1 MRLKQPRSRKK
12 KSSNRIGTPFL
23 VLVCLVALGFFVQWL
38 SLEGDGIL
46 ILLRDTQ
53 SQRGKPSTG
62 QAIDICARFVPSS
75 TSVLSSSAITTPS
88 TSSVWKELK
97 HQILNASY
105 LPLEHA
111 PNVAFR
117 GWIDTLFHFYSAER
131 LRRSISNPASTNAG
145 RHILKILSDY
155 PATKEPLRVLV
166 MGGSVTAGH
175 GCDVNPLG
183 LSGGP
188 KKNVAFKDC
197 AWAARLE
204 YLMNHVFFG
213 GERAVQVSN
222 VAVGGSSSEIGAM
235 VLKYQLLPKGMERP
249 HIVLLAYSANDSQE
263 EDTDTLFYQHMQ
275 DVVQAAHTLRQ
286 CDDDLPLVVMV
297 DDFYGYRPHVM
308 MKHTARVY
316 SISSWYQIMS
326 VNYANVVRHAVYG
339 NYVNSS
345 VPDPLMGSTYGIHL
359 GMGFH
364 IGMAWT
370 VLFNFL
376 NAVVEACSDGDDG
389 LETSSAPSTTQWI
402 KTSWTNKTSTEEL
415 NSKYF
420 GRLKPGATLKSI
432 VSEWK
437 DRVDV
442 KEKNCQMNEHINST
456 SHVPVCSYAWMVFRQ
471 TGIIRPQHINKVL
484 RTVLKSND
492 GWVAKGKPIQHPR
505 TGWYAQKANATFS
518 MQLHN
523 ISVETNFLTFL
534 TMKSYGPTFVGTKL
548 AVVARV
554 AHDGD
559 LNNINPN
566 DSAKSHDEQETSYE
580 ISGYHETKTS
590 VHFPHQ
596 LQLPGG
602 GAKVGDTIFV
612 EAKLVGGSHFKI
624 AGMAFCT
631 Y

>member
-1 MRLKQPRSRKK
+1 MRL
-12 KSSNRIGTPFL
+12 KSSNRIVTPFL

-222 VAVGGSSSEIGAM
+222 ELWYSSIS
-235 VLKYQLLPKGMERP
+235 
-249 HIVLLAYSANDSQE
+249 
-263 EDTDTLFYQHMQ
+263 FYQKAWKDPTLSCWLILQMTHRKKTQIHYSTSTCKMWSKR
-275 DVVQAAHTLRQ
+275 HTL
-286 CDDDLPLVVMV
+286 
-297 DDFYGYRPHVM
+297 
-308 MKHTARVY
+308 
-316 SISSWYQIMS
+316 
-326 VNYANVVRHAVYG
+326 
-339 NYVNSS
+339 
-345 VPDPLMGSTYGIHL
+345 
-359 GMGFH
+359 
-364 IGMAWT
+364 
-370 VLFNFL
+370 
-376 NAVVEACSDGDDG
+376 
-389 LETSSAPSTTQWI
+389 
-402 KTSWTNKTSTEEL
+402 
-415 NSKYF
+415 
-420 GRLKPGATLKSI
+420 
-432 VSEWK
+432 
-437 DRVDV
+437 
-442 KEKNCQMNEHINST
+442 
-456 SHVPVCSYAWMVFRQ
+456 
-471 TGIIRPQHINKVL
+471 
-484 RTVLKSND
+484 
-492 GWVAKGKPIQHPR
+492 
-505 TGWYAQKANATFS
+505 
-518 MQLHN
+518 
-523 ISVETNFLTFL
+523 
-534 TMKSYGPTFVGTKL
+534 
-548 AVVARV
+548 
-554 AHDGD
+554 
-559 LNNINPN
+559 
-566 DSAKSHDEQETSYE
+566 
-580 ISGYHETKTS
+580 
-590 VHFPHQ
+590 
-596 LQLPGG
+596 
-602 GAKVGDTIFV
+602 
-612 EAKLVGGSHFKI
+612 
-624 AGMAFCT
+624 
-631 Y
+631 